1 MSDAARPGGPPDPAA
16 VDAALRGLYLRTRG
30 GAPRDPTRTRRL
42 LDRLAIPDP
51 ANVVQVVGTNGKGG
65 VAARIAAGLR
75 AAGAPALRYL
85 SPHVERFHERIE
97 VDGDPLRDDELASFL
112 ARADTAELEPAPAFF
127 ELVTALALD
136 VARRR
141 GATWAVLEA
150 GVGAARDATSAVG
163 GVRVTVVTN
172 VAEDHLDTIGPDL
185 AAATRDKAEAIRP
198 GVPVVTGADGEALAI
213 LRRVAAQ
220 RAAPVAALRDGGAAF
235 AWPDGA
241 PAPRGGVA
249 ETSARLALA
258 ALRALALP
266 AAAEASA
273 LLAAVEAPALPAR
286 RERFVL
292 ARGRAVVLDGAHNP
306 SAARA
311 LAAELPPGAHLLLG
325 VAARKDPAGIRAA
338 FGPGRA
344 TVLTAALP
352 GERPWGDDPAFV
364 ADPEAALAAA
374 LATLPP
380 GGTLAVAGSFYLAGA
395 LRPLLRARAAATTA
409 PSARP
414 R

>member
-1 MSDAARPGGPPDPAA
+1 MNDPARPGDPLDPAA
-16 VDAALRGLYLRTRG
+16 VDAALRDLYLRTRD
-30 GAPRDPTRTRRL
+30 GAPRDPARTRLL

-75 AAGAPALRYL
+75 AAGVPALRYL
-85 SPHVERFHERIE
+85 SPHVERFHERID
-97 VDGDPLRDDELASFL
+97 VDGEPLRDDELIAFL
-112 ARADTAELEPAPAFF
+112 ARVDAAGLEPAPAFF

-141 GATWAVLEA
+141 GADWAVLEA

-172 VAEDHLDTIGPDL
+172 VAEDHLDAIGPDL
-185 AAATRDKAEAIRP
+185 AAVARDKAEAIRP
-198 GVPVVTGADGEALAI
+198 GVPVATGADGEPLAI
-213 LRRVAAQ
+213 LRRIAAQ
-220 RAAPVAALRDGGAAF
+220 RAAPLAALRDGGAAF
-235 AWPDGA
+235 AWPHGA
-241 PAPRGGVA
+241 PEPRGGVA
-249 ETSARLALA
+249 ESSARLALA

-266 AAAEASA
+266 AEAETRA
-273 LLAAVEAPALPAR
+273 LRAAVEAPALPAR
-286 RERFVL
+286 RERFAL
-292 ARGRAVVLDGAHNP
+292 ARGRTVLLDGAHNP
-306 SAARA
+306 SSARA

-325 VAARKDPAGIRAA
+325 VAARKHAAGVRAA
-338 FGPGRA
+338 FGAARP
-344 TVLTAALP
+344 TVLTAAVP

-374 LATLPP
+374 LAALPP
-380 GGTLAVAGSFYLAGA
+380 GGTLVVAGSFYLAGA
-395 LRPLLRARAAATTA
+395 LRPLLRARAAATV

>member
-1 MSDAARPGGPPDPAA
+1 VSDADRPGARSDPAA
-16 VDAALRGLYLRTRG
+16 IDEALRDLYLRSRG
-30 GAPRDPTRTRRL
+30 GAPRDPARTRRL
-42 LDRLAIPDP
+42 LDRLAISDP
-51 ANVVQVVGTNGKGG
+51 ANVVHVVGTNGKGG

-75 AAGAPALRYL
+75 AAGVPTLRYL

-97 VDGDPLRDDELASFL
+97 VDGEALRDAELASFL
-112 ARADTAELEPAPAFF
+112 ARADAAGLEPAPAFF

-136 VARRR
+136 VAQRR
-141 GATWAVLEA
+141 GAAWAVLEA
-150 GVGAARDATSAVG
+150 GVGAARDATSSVG

-172 VAEDHLDTIGPDL
+172 VAEDHLDVIGPDL
-185 AAATRDKAEAIRP
+185 PAAARDKAEAIRP
-198 GVPVVTGADGEALAI
+198 GVPVVTAADGEALAI
-213 LRRVAAQ
+213 LRTIAAQ
-220 RAAPVAALRDGGAAF
+220 RSAPLAALLDGSAAF

-241 PAPRGGVA
+241 PKPRGGVA

-266 AAAEASA
+266 ADAEACA
-273 LLAAVEAPALPAR
+273 LLAAVEPPALPAR
-286 RERFVL
+286 RERFGLV
-292 ARGRAVVLDGAHNP
+292 RGRTVLLDGAHNP

-325 VAARKDPAGIRAA
+325 VAARKDPAGVRAA
-338 FGPGRA
+338 FGPARP
-344 TVLTAALP
+344 TVLTSALP

-374 LATLPP
+374 LAALPP
-380 GGTLAVAGSFYLAGA
+380 GGTLVVAGSFYLAGR

-409 PSARP
+409 SAAQP